1 MLPRPHGG
9 RLIQRIAKGAE
20 RDRLSAEV
28 ARLPRVDVSPEAAS
42 DVWNLGIGAL
52 SPLEGFMGS
61 EELRAT
67 LYEKRLTSGVPWT
80 IPIVLDVS
88 RRQASQLGEAVGLW
102 HDGKP
107 LALLE
112 GARAYSYDRQEVAK
126 QVFGTEHVK
135 HPGVAN
141 VMRMREMLLGGNV
154 LVLGD
159 IDTPFARY
167 RLTPLETRV
176 LFEAKGWRTV
186 VGFQTRNVPHLGHEY
201 VQKTAL
207 TFVDGIFINPV
218 IGRKKAGDF
227 KDEVILQ
234 TYDAL
239 VRHYY
244 APERAVLATLHT
256 EMRYAGPREAVFHAI
271 VRKNFGCTHFI
282 VGRDHAG
289 VGNYYAP
296 YAAQEIFD
304 DFPDLGIIPLFFT
317 AFFYCRRCASVAND
331 KTCPHGD
338 DARVQFSGTL
348 LRQLLTER
356 RAPDGL
362 IRPEVAEIILSSD
375 NPFVEVSQ
383 P

>member
-9 RLIQRIAKGAE
+9 RLIRRIVGGAA
-20 RDRLSAEV
+20 RDRLLAEV
-28 ARLPRVDVSPEAAS
+28 TRLPRLEVSPEIAS
-42 DVWNLGIGAL
+42 DIVNIGHGAF
-52 SPLEGFMGS
+52 SPLAGFLGP
-61 EELRAT
+61 EDLRSVLFA
-67 LYEKRLTSGVPWT
+67 KRLASGVPWT
-80 IPIVLDVS
+80 IPIVLDIS
-88 RRQASQLGEAVGLW
+88 RQQAKQLGDAVGLW
-102 HDGKP
+102 YAGQP

-112 GARAYSYDRQEVAK
+112 GARAYSYDRQELAK
-126 QVFGTEHVK
+126 QVFGTEDSK
-135 HPGVAN
+135 HPGVAK
-141 VMRMREMLLGGNV
+141 VTRMQEVLLGGS
-154 LVLGD
+154 LQVLGD

-167 RLTPLETRV
+167 RLAPLETRV
-176 LFEAKGWRTV
+176 LFEAKAWRTV

-227 KDEVILQ
+227 KDEVILRA
-234 TYDAL
+234 YDAL
-239 VRHYY
+239 VHHYY
-244 APERAVLATLHT
+244 LHERAVLATLHT
-256 EMRYAGPREAVFHAI
+256 EMRYAGPREAIFHAI

-348 LRQLLTER
+348 LRKLLTER
-356 RAPDGL
+356 QAPDGL
-362 IRPEVAEIILSSD
+362 IRPEVADIILNQD
-375 NPFVEVSQ
+375 HPFVEVSHA
-383 P
+383 

>member
-9 RLIQRIAKGAE
+9 RLIQRLREGTE
-20 RDRLSAEV
+20 RDRLLVEV
-28 ARLPRVDVSPEAAS
+28 FRLPRLEVNTEVAS
-42 DVWNLGIGAL
+42 DIVNIGIGAF
-52 SPLEGFMGS
+52 SPLQGFMGS
-61 EELRAT
+61 DDLRAT
-67 LYEKRLTSGVPWT
+67 LYAKRLTSGVPWT
-80 IPIVLDVS
+80 IPIVLAIS
-88 RRQASQLGEAVGLW
+88 RQQANQLGEAVGLW
-102 HDGKP
+102 HDGRP

-112 GARAYSYDRQEVAK
+112 GARAFSYDWQEMAK
-126 QVFGTEHVK
+126 QVFGTEDSR

-141 VMRMREMLLGGNV
+141 VLQMQDLLLGGNLQV
-154 LVLGD
+154 IGD
-159 IDTPFARY
+159 IETPFARY

-176 LFEAKGWRTV
+176 LFEAKCWRTV

-227 KDEVILQ
+227 RDEVILS

-239 VRHYY
+239 VQHYY
-244 APERAVLATLHT
+244 LSERAVLATLHT
-256 EMRYAGPREAVFHAI
+256 EMRYAGPREAIFHAI

-356 RAPDGL
+356 QAPDSL
-362 IRPEVAEIILSSD
+362 IRPEVADIILNHD
-375 NPFVEVSQ
+375 NPFVEVSHS
-383 P
+383 

>member
-1 MLPRPHGG
+1 MLPKPHGG
-9 RLIQRIAKGAE
+9 RLIQRLLKGA
-20 RDRLSAEV
+20 DQDHLAAEIT
-28 ARLPRVDVSPEAAS
+28 RLPRLDVSPEMAS
-42 DVWNLGIGAL
+42 DIMNLGIGTF
-52 SPLEGFMGS
+52 SPLEGFMGP
-61 EELRAT
+61 EDLRAT
-67 LYEKRLTSGVPWT
+67 LYEKRLASGIPWT

-88 RRQASQLGEAVGLW
+88 ASQASQLGEAVGLW
-102 HDGKP
+102 YAGQP

-112 GARAYSYDRQEVAK
+112 VDTTHRYDPHEFAK
-126 QVFGTEHVK
+126 QVFGTEDQK

-141 VMRMREMLLGGNV
+141 VFRMREVLLGGRV
-154 LVLGD
+154 TVLGEL
-159 IDTPFARY
+159 DTPFARY

-176 LFEAKGWRTV
+176 LFTAKGWRTV

-234 TYDAL
+234 AYDAL

-244 APERAVLATLHT
+244 LRERAVLATLHT
-256 EMRYAGPREAVFHAI
+256 EMRYAGPREAIFHAI

-289 VGNYYAP
+289 VGKYYAP

-304 DFPDLGIIPLFFT
+304 EFPDLGIIPLFFT
-317 AFFYCRRCASVAND
+317 AFFYCRRCSSVANE
-331 KTCPHGD
+331 KTCPHGAE
-338 DARVQFSGTL
+338 ARVDFSGTL
-348 LRQLLTER
+348 LRKLLSER
-356 RAPDGL
+356 QAPDGL
-362 IRPEVAEIILSSD
+362 IRSEVAEIILSTEQ
-375 NPFVEVSQ
+375 PFVE
-383 P
+383 

>member
-1 MLPRPHGG
+1 M
-9 RLIQRIAKGAE
+9 
-20 RDRLSAEV
+20 
-28 ARLPRVDVSPEAAS
+28 
-42 DVWNLGIGAL
+42 
-52 SPLEGFMGS
+52 
-61 EELRAT
+61 
-67 LYEKRLTSGVPWT
+67 
-80 IPIVLDVS
+80 PIVLDIS
-88 RRQASQLGEAVGLW
+88 RRQANQLGDTVGLW
-102 HDGKP
+102 HDGRP
-107 LALLE
+107 LAVLE
-112 GARAYSYDRQEVAK
+112 GARAYSYDRQELAK
-126 QVFGTEHVK
+126 QVFGTEDAK

-141 VMRMREMLLGGNV
+141 VLRMQELLLRGD
-154 LVLGD
+154 LQVLGD
-159 IDTPFARY
+159 IESPFTRY
-167 RLTPLETRV
+167 RLTPVETRV
-176 LFEAKGWRTV
+176 LFEAKAWRTV

-239 VRHYY
+239 VQHYY
-244 APERAVLATLHT
+244 LRERAVLATLHT

-289 VGNYYAP
+289 VGDYYAP

-338 DARVQFSGTL
+338 DVRVQFSGTL
-348 LRQLLTER
+348 LRKLLTER
-356 RAPDGL
+356 QAPDGL
-362 IRPEVAEIILSSD
+362 IRPEVAEIILNQD
-375 NPFVEVSQ
+375 NPFVEAS
-383 P
+383 